1 MGRRSDHTPAELYE
15 LVLGA
20 ARELAER
27 DGLRGINTRA
37 IANRIGYSPGTL
49 YNHFA
54 NLDDLIVHL
63 NARTLDELYEA
74 CAGVAF
80 EDGPEAALRALARR
94 YIGFVDAHPNLWA
107 GVLEHSLPGGADMPA
122 WYGVK
127 ALKLLAL
134 AEKAIAPLF
143 GPGRE
148 AARAH
153 SARVLWSGL
162 YGACALASTGKMP
175 RSETMTAL
183 VDTLIEVYVKGL
195 RAEAVPVAAKARAG
209 MRKKRPSAKVSAAG
223 SARGRRS

>member
-1 MGRRSDHTPAELYE
+1 MGRRSDHTRAELYE

-20 ARELAER
+20 ARELAET
-27 DGLRGINTRA
+27 DGLRGVNTRA
-37 IANRIGYSPGTL
+37 IAGRIGYSPGTL

-94 YIGFVDAHPNLWA
+94 YIGFVSAHPNLWA
-107 GVLEHSLPGGADMPA
+107 AVLEHGLPGGADMPS

-127 ALKLLAL
+127 ALKLLGL
-134 AEKAIAPLF
+134 AEQAIAPLF
-143 GPGRE
+143 PPGRE
-148 AARAH
+148 AERAH

-162 YGACALASTGKMP
+162 YGIRALAGTGKQP
-175 RSETMTAL
+175 RSESMTAL

-195 RAEAVPVAAKARAG
+195 RAAPAPALKPRP
-209 MRKKRPSAKVSAAG
+209 RKRRSSTKVIAAG